1 MTNTDKLSLDEAR
14 KHLTSESQ
22 KSERPRLWE
31 NHMNNVVA
39 RARAR
44 VIDEKFDE
52 EFNAWVQE
60 FDPQVCSCCT
70 TIYTKKSLLIGSQG
84 RSRQAEHGQ
93 PLRGHGQVQAGPA
106 PHQQQGEEAGLTNRA
121 KIP

>member
-1 MTNTDKLSLDEAR
+1 MSHFQTDTDKLSLDEAR
-14 KHLTSESQ
+14 KHLTSEFQ

-60 FDPQVCSCCT
+60 FDPQVC
-70 TIYTKKSLLIGSQG
+70 
-84 RSRQAEHGQ
+84 RS
-93 PLRGHGQVQAGPA
+93 
-106 PHQQQGEEAGLTNRA
+106 
-121 KIP
+121 